1 MNSEGDNRVTSSP
14 PKLGGLSEGRGGLKQ
29 HLVRLND
36 SPVARWTVL
45 FIVATAMMMGYFVND
60 VMSPLE
66 TLLEASPSEGGLGW
80 KPGDYG
86 FFSGASGLINVFL
99 LMLFFSG
106 LILDKMGIRFTGVL
120 SCSLMVL
127 GTLIKYYAVTAGF
140 PPTAVVNFSLFT
152 LHFSL
157 PTSVAVASLGFAVFG
172 VGYEMTGITV
182 SKAMVRWFTGHEL
195 ALAMGIQLAMARLGT
210 AAALSISAPIA
221 RHFTL
226 STPLLLSLSFLII
239 GLLAFLVFCVMDRRL
254 DQRNAADN
262 IDTEEH
268 GRTRNDKELCDIAT
282 EEHGITRNNDELRD
296 NPCCSVANKTSDA
309 EEFRLL
315 DIIVTLRNPGF
326 WLITLFCVLFY
337 SAVSPFLKF
346 STKLMVMKY
355 GVDAD
360 LAGFFSSIAPFGTIL
375 MTPLFGL
382 IYDRYGKGITLV
394 ITGAL
399 MLTAVHF
406 GFSLPMHSSTTA
418 ITLMVVLSIA
428 YSLAP
433 AALWP
438 CVPKIIPLKCLG
450 TAYSMI
456 FFIQNFGR
464 AIIPMFVGKANETDP
479 TYETSMLIFGFTALG
494 AALTAIAMFYVD
506 RRQHYGLQLPNIR
519 K

>member
-1 MNSEGDNRVTSSP
+1 MNIQ
-14 PKLGGLSEGRGGLKQ
+14 K
-29 HLVRLND
+29 LND
-36 SPVARWTVL
+36 SPFARWTVL

-66 TLLEASPSEGGLGW
+66 TLLEMPRSQGGLGW
-80 KPGDYG
+80 APSDYG
-86 FFSGASGLINVFL
+86 FFSGAGSFINVFL

-106 LILDKMGIRFTGVL
+106 LILDKMGIRFTGTL
-120 SCSLMVL
+120 ACSLMVI
-127 GTLIKYYAVTAGF
+127 GTLIKLYAVTTDFGSTDVTF
-140 PPTAVVNFSLFT
+140 FNT
-152 LHFSL
+152 HL
-157 PTSVAVASLGFAVFG
+157 PASAAWASFGFAIFG

-195 ALAMGIQLAMARLGT
+195 ALAMGLQLAMARFGT

-221 RHFTL
+221 RHYTL
-226 STPLLLSLSFLII
+226 STPLLVALAFLII

-254 DQRNAADN
+254 DHSQFTVYSSQFTD
-262 IDTEEH
+262 DYSETSEEH
-268 GRTRNDKELCDIAT
+268 ADKST
-282 EEHGITRNNDELRD
+282 
-296 NPCCSVANKTSDA
+296 VNKDSD
-309 EEFRLL
+309 EFRWS
-315 DIIVTLRNPGF
+315 DIGTTLRTPGF

-355 GVDAD
+355 GVDPD
-360 LAGFFSSIAPFGTIL
+360 VAGFFSSIAPFGTIL

-382 IYDRYGKGITLV
+382 VYDRYGKGVTLV

-406 GFSLPMHSSTTA
+406 GFSLPMHSSTAA
-418 ITLMVVLSIA
+418 ITLMVILSIG

-494 AALTAIAMFYVD
+494 AALTALVLWHVD

-519 K
+519 KLSELESGD

>member
-1 MNSEGDNRVTSSP
+1 MSEVLR
-14 PKLGGLSEGRGGLKQ
+14 Q
-29 HLVRLND
+29 RLND

-60 VMSPLE
+60 IMSPLE
-66 TLLEASPSEGGLGW
+66 TLLEMPRSQGGLGW
-80 KPGDYG
+80 TPSDYG
-86 FFSGASGLINVFL
+86 FFSGAGSFINVFL

-106 LILDKMGIRFTGVL
+106 IILDKMGIRFTGTL
-120 SCSLMVL
+120 ACSLMVL
-127 GTLIKYYAVTAGF
+127 GTLIKYYAVTADLDE
-140 PPTAVVNFSLFT
+140 TVHYSLFAI
-152 LHFSL
+152 HL
-157 PTSVAVASLGFAVFG
+157 PPSVAMASLGFAIFG

-195 ALAMGIQLAMARLGT
+195 ALAMGLQLAMARFGT

-226 STPLLLSLSFLII
+226 STPLLVALAFLII
-239 GLLAFLVFCVMDRRL
+239 GLLAFLVFCVMDRRM
-254 DQRNAADN
+254 
-262 IDTEEH
+262 DTPGHPGESSNS
-268 GRTRNDKELCDIAT
+268 GD
-282 EEHGITRNNDELRD
+282 
-296 NPCCSVANKTSDA
+296 
-309 EEFRLL
+309 EFRWG
-315 DIIVTLRNPGF
+315 DILVTLRNPGF

-355 GVDAD
+355 GVDPD

-375 MTPLFGL
+375 MTPLFGFV
-382 IYDRYGKGITLV
+382 YDKYGKGVTLV

-406 GFSLPMHSSTTA
+406 GFSLPMHSSTIA
-418 ITLMVVLSIA
+418 IALMVVLSIG

-464 AIIPMFVGKANETDP
+464 AIIPMFVGRANETDP
-479 TYETSMLIFGFTALG
+479 SYTTSMLIFGFTALG
-494 AALTAIAMFYVD
+494 AAIIAIAMWYTD
-506 RRQHYGLQLPNIR
+506 RKKGYGLQLPNI
-519 K
+519 KK

>member
-1 MNSEGDNRVTSSP
+1 M
-14 PKLGGLSEGRGGLKQ
+14 
-29 HLVRLND
+29 RLND

-66 TLLEASPSEGGLGW
+66 TLLEMPRSQGGLGW
-80 KPGDYG
+80 TPSDYG
-86 FFSGASGLINVFL
+86 FFSGAGSFINVFL

-106 LILDKMGIRFTGVL
+106 LILDKMGIRFTGTL
-120 SCSLMVL
+120 ACSLMVL
-127 GTLIKYYAVTAGF
+127 GTLIKYYAVTADFG
-140 PPTAVVNFSLFT
+140 TSQLSILNSQ
-152 LHFSL
+152 L
-157 PTSVAVASLGFAVFG
+157 PMSAAWASFGFAIFG

-195 ALAMGIQLAMARLGT
+195 ALAMGLQLAMARFGT

-221 RHFTL
+221 RRFML
-226 STPLLLSLSFLII
+226 SAPLLVALAFLII
-239 GLLAFLVFCVMDRRL
+239 GLLAFLVFCVMDRKL
-254 DQRNAADN
+254 DDSEQRTVDSKP
-262 IDTEEH
+262 EE
-268 GRTRNDKELCDIAT
+268 DD
-282 EEHGITRNNDELRD
+282 
-296 NPCCSVANKTSDA
+296 
-309 EEFRLL
+309 FRLS
-315 DIIVTLRNPGF
+315 DILVTLRNPGF

-355 GVDAD
+355 GVDPD

-382 IYDRYGKGITLV
+382 IYDKYGKGVTLV

-399 MLTAVHF
+399 MLAAVHF
-406 GFSLPMHSSTTA
+406 GFSLPMHSSTIA
-418 ITLMVVLSIA
+418 ITLMVILSIG

-479 TYETSMLIFGFTALG
+479 SYTTSMLIFGFTALG
-494 AALTAIAMFYVD
+494 AALTAIAMLYVD
-506 RRQHYGLQLPNIR
+506 HKKAYGLQLPNI
-519 K
+519 KK

>member
-1 MNSEGDNRVTSSP
+1 M
-14 PKLGGLSEGRGGLKQ
+14 
-29 HLVRLND
+29 
-36 SPVARWTVL
+36 AW
-45 FIVATAMMMGYFVND
+45 
-60 VMSPLE
+60 
-66 TLLEASPSEGGLGW
+66 
-80 KPGDYG
+80 
-86 FFSGASGLINVFL
+86 
-99 LMLFFSG
+99 
-106 LILDKMGIRFTGVL
+106 
-120 SCSLMVL
+120 
-127 GTLIKYYAVTAGF
+127 
-140 PPTAVVNFSLFT
+140 
-152 LHFSL
+152 
-157 PTSVAVASLGFAVFG
+157 ASLGFSIFG

-195 ALAMGIQLAMARLGT
+195 ALAMGLQLAMARFGT

-221 RHFTL
+221 RHYTL
-226 STPLLLSLSFLII
+226 STPLLLALAFLII

-254 DQRNAADN
+254 DSLGEPRGILGSPRKTDE
-262 IDTEEH
+262 ITE
-268 GRTRNDKELCDIAT
+268 AT
-282 EEHGITRNNDELRD
+282 E
-296 NPCCSVANKTSDA
+296 SSD
-309 EEFRLL
+309 EFRWS
-315 DIIVTLRNPGF
+315 DIGAILRNPGF

-355 GVDAD
+355 GVDPD

-382 IYDRYGKGITLV
+382 LYDKYGKGVTLV
-394 ITGAL
+394 IIGAL

-406 GFSLPMHSSTTA
+406 GFSMPMHSATIA
-418 ITLMVVLSIA
+418 ITLMVILSIG

-479 TYETSMLIFGFTALG
+479 TYTSSMLIFGFTALG
-494 AALTAIAMFYVD
+494 AVLVAIGIKYID
-506 RRQHYGLQLPNIR
+506 SRKGYGLQLPNI
-519 K
+519 KK

>member
-1 MNSEGDNRVTSSP
+1 MNSDGDNKVTISP
-14 PKLGGLSEGRGGLKQ
+14 PESGGVSEGRGGLKQ
-29 HLVRLND
+29 HLIRLND

-66 TLLEASPSEGGLGW
+66 TLLEMPRSQGGLGW
-80 KPGDYG
+80 TPSDYG
-86 FFSGASGLINVFL
+86 FFSGAGSFINVFL

-106 LILDKMGIRFTGVL
+106 LILDKMGIRFTGTL
-120 SCSLMVL
+120 ACSLMVI
-127 GTLIKYYAVTAGF
+127 GTLIKLYAVTTDFGTTDVTF
-140 PPTAVVNFSLFT
+140 FNT
-152 LHFSL
+152 HL
-157 PTSVAVASLGFAVFG
+157 PASAAWASFGFAIFG

-182 SKAMVRWFTGHEL
+182 SKAIVRWFTGHEL
-195 ALAMGIQLAMARLGT
+195 ALAMGLQLAMARFGT

-221 RHFTL
+221 RHYTL
-226 STPLLLSLSFLII
+226 STPLLVALAFLII

-254 DQRNAADN
+254 DHRMIIASD
-262 IDTEEH
+262 EH
-268 GRTRNDKELCDIAT
+268 GLTQ
-282 EEHGITRNNDELRD
+282 NNQDLRED
-296 NPCCSVANKTSDA
+296 PCSSDANKDS
-309 EEFRLL
+309 EEFRFS
-315 DIIVTLRNPGF
+315 DIGTTLRSPGF

-355 GVDAD
+355 GVDPD
-360 LAGFFSSIAPFGTIL
+360 VAGFFSSIAPFGTIL

-382 IYDRYGKGITLV
+382 IYDRYGKGVTLV

-406 GFSLPMHSSTTA
+406 GFSLPMHSSTVA
-418 ITLMVVLSIA
+418 ITLMVILSVGF
-428 YSLAP
+428 SLAP

-450 TAYSMI
+450 TACSMI

-494 AALTAIAMFYVD
+494 AALTALAMWYVD
-506 RRQHYGLQLPNIR
+506 RRQGYGLQLPNIR

>member
-1 MNSEGDNRVTSSP
+1 
-14 PKLGGLSEGRGGLKQ
+14 
-29 HLVRLND
+29 
-36 SPVARWTVL
+36 
-45 FIVATAMMMGYFVND
+45 MMMGYFVND

-66 TLLEASPSEGGLGW
+66 ALLEMPKSEGGLGW
-80 KPGDYG
+80 TSSDYG
-86 FFSGASGLINVFL
+86 FFSGSGSFINVFL

-120 SCSLMVL
+120 ACSLMFL
-127 GTLIKYYAVTAGF
+127 GTLLKYYAVTTDFGTSNVAFFG
-140 PPTAVVNFSLFT
+140 TQ
-152 LHFSL
+152 L
-157 PTSVAVASLGFAVFG
+157 PTSAAWASFGFAVFG

-210 AAALSISAPIA
+210 AAALSISAPVA

-226 STPLLLSLSFLII
+226 STPLLVALAFLII
-239 GLLAFLVFCVMDRRL
+239 GLLAFLVFCVMDRKL
-254 DQRNAADN
+254 DKTGLSDKTG
-262 IDTEEH
+262 DT
-268 GRTRNDKELCDIAT
+268 ND
-282 EEHGITRNNDELRD
+282 
-296 NPCCSVANKTSDA
+296 
-309 EEFRLL
+309 EFRLS
-315 DIIVTLRNPGF
+315 DIAVTLRNPGF
-326 WLITLFCVLFY
+326 WLITIFCVLFY

-346 STKLMVMKY
+346 STKLMVIKY
-355 GVDAD
+355 GVDPD
-360 LAGFFSSIAPFGTIL
+360 IAGFFSSIAPFGTIL

-382 IYDRYGKGITLV
+382 VFDRFGRGVTLV

-406 GFSLPMHSSTTA
+406 GFSLPMHSSA
-418 ITLMVVLSIA
+418 IAIALMVVLSIG

-464 AIIPMFVGKANETDP
+464 AIIPMFVGRANETDP
-479 TYETSMLIFGFTALG
+479 SYTTSMLIFGFTALG
-494 AALTAIAMFYVD
+494 AALTAIVMLYTD
-506 RRQHYGLQLPNIR
+506 RKKGYGLQLPNI
-519 K
+519 KTK

>member
-1 MNSEGDNRVTSSP
+1 MAEVIR
-14 PKLGGLSEGRGGLKQ
+14 Q
-29 HLVRLND
+29 RLND
-36 SPVARWTVL
+36 SPIARWTVL

-66 TLLEASPSEGGLGW
+66 ALLEMPKAEGGLGW
-80 KPGDYG
+80 TSSDYG
-86 FFSGASGLINVFL
+86 FFSGSGSFINVFL

-120 SCSLMVL
+120 ACSLMVL
-127 GTLIKYYAVTAGF
+127 GTLLKYYAVTTDFGTSSVAFFG
-140 PPTAVVNFSLFT
+140 TQ
-152 LHFSL
+152 L
-157 PTSVAVASLGFAVFG
+157 PTSAAWASFGFAVFG

-226 STPLLLSLSFLII
+226 STPLLVALAFLII
-239 GLLAFLVFCVMDRRL
+239 GLLAFLVFCVMDRKL
-254 DQRNAADN
+254 DKNGQGM
-262 IDTEEH
+262 EE
-268 GRTRNDKELCDIAT
+268 N
-282 EEHGITRNNDELRD
+282 
-296 NPCCSVANKTSDA
+296 SSSSD
-309 EEFRLL
+309 EFRFS

-326 WLITLFCVLFY
+326 WLITIFCVLFY

-346 STKLMVMKY
+346 STKLMVIKY
-355 GVDAD
+355 GVDPD
-360 LAGFFSSIAPFGTIL
+360 IAGFFSSIAPFGTIL

-382 IYDRYGKGITLV
+382 VFDRFGRGVTLV

-406 GFSLPMHSSTTA
+406 GFSLPMHSSA
-418 ITLMVVLSIA
+418 IAIVLMVVLSIG

-464 AIIPMFVGKANETDP
+464 AIIPMFVGRANETDP
-479 TYETSMLIFGFTALG
+479 SYTTSMLIFGFTALG
-494 AALTAIAMFYVD
+494 AALTAIVMLYTD
-506 RRQHYGLQLPNIR
+506 RKKGYGLQLPNI
-519 K
+519 KTK

>member
-1 MNSEGDNRVTSSP
+1 MAEAIR
-14 PKLGGLSEGRGGLKQ
+14 
-29 HLVRLND
+29 HRLND
-36 SPVARWTVL
+36 SPIARWTVL

-66 TLLEASPSEGGLGW
+66 ALLEMPKAEGGLGW
-80 KPGDYG
+80 TSSDYG
-86 FFSGASGLINVFL
+86 FFSGSGSFINVFL

-106 LILDKMGIRFTGVL
+106 LILDKMGIRFTGIL
-120 SCSLMVL
+120 ACSLMTL
-127 GTLIKYYAVTAGF
+127 GTLLKYYAVTTDFGTSSVTF
-140 PPTAVVNFSLFT
+140 FGTD
-152 LHFSL
+152 L
-157 PTSVAVASLGFAVFG
+157 PTSAAWASFGFAVFG

-210 AAALSISAPIA
+210 AAALSISAPVA
-221 RHFTL
+221 RHFSL
-226 STPLLLSLSFLII
+226 STPLLVALAFLII

-254 DQRNAADN
+254 DDSRRYCSTSSSSSSN
-262 IDTEEH
+262 E
-268 GRTRNDKELCDIAT
+268 
-282 EEHGITRNNDELRD
+282 NN
-296 NPCCSVANKTSDA
+296 
-309 EEFRLL
+309 EEFRLS
-315 DIIVTLRNPGF
+315 DIGITLRNPGF
-326 WLITLFCVLFY
+326 WLITIFCVLFY

-346 STKLMVMKY
+346 STKLMVIKY
-355 GVDAD
+355 GVDPD
-360 LAGFFSSIAPFGTIL
+360 IAGFFSSIAPFGTIL

-382 IYDRYGKGITLV
+382 VFDRFGRGVTLV

-406 GFSLPMHSSTTA
+406 GFSLPMHSSAVA
-418 ITLMVVLSIA
+418 IALMVVLSVG

-464 AIIPMFVGKANETDP
+464 AIIPMFVGRANETDP
-479 TYETSMLIFGFTALG
+479 SYTTSMLIFGFTALG
-494 AALTAIAMFYVD
+494 AALTAIVMLYTD
-506 RRQHYGLQLPNIR
+506 RKKGYGLQLPNI
-519 K
+519 KAQ

>member
-1 MNSEGDNRVTSSP
+1 MAETIR
-14 PKLGGLSEGRGGLKQ
+14 
-29 HLVRLND
+29 HRLND
-36 SPVARWTVL
+36 SPIARWTVL

-66 TLLEASPSEGGLGW
+66 ALLEMPKAEGGLGW
-80 KPGDYG
+80 TSSDYG
-86 FFSGASGLINVFL
+86 FFSGSGSFINVFL

-106 LILDKMGIRFTGVL
+106 LILDKMGIRFTGIL
-120 SCSLMVL
+120 ACSLMTL
-127 GTLIKYYAVTAGF
+127 GTLVKYYAVTTDFGTSSVTF
-140 PPTAVVNFSLFT
+140 FGTD
-152 LHFSL
+152 L
-157 PTSVAVASLGFAVFG
+157 PTSAAWASFGFAVFG

-210 AAALSISAPIA
+210 AAALSISAPVA
-221 RHFTL
+221 RHFSL
-226 STPLLLSLSFLII
+226 STPLLVALAFLII

-254 DQRNAADN
+254 DDSRRSCSTSSSSSSN
-262 IDTEEH
+262 E
-268 GRTRNDKELCDIAT
+268 
-282 EEHGITRNNDELRD
+282 NN
-296 NPCCSVANKTSDA
+296 
-309 EEFRLL
+309 EEFRLS
-315 DIIVTLRNPGF
+315 DIGITLRNPGF
-326 WLITLFCVLFY
+326 WLITIFCVLFY

-346 STKLMVMKY
+346 STKLMVIKY
-355 GVDAD
+355 GVDPD
-360 LAGFFSSIAPFGTIL
+360 IAGFFSSIAPFGTIL

-382 IYDRYGKGITLV
+382 VFDRFGRGVTLV

-406 GFSLPMHSSTTA
+406 GFSLPMHNSAVA
-418 ITLMVVLSIA
+418 IALMVVLSVG

-464 AIIPMFVGKANETDP
+464 AIIPMFVGRANETDP
-479 TYETSMLIFGFTALG
+479 SYTTSMLIFGFTALG
-494 AALTAIAMFYVD
+494 AALTAIVMLYTD
-506 RRQHYGLQLPNIR
+506 RKKGYGLQLPNI
-519 K
+519 KAQ

>member
-1 MNSEGDNRVTSSP
+1 MAEAIR
-14 PKLGGLSEGRGGLKQ
+14 Q
-29 HLVRLND
+29 RLND
-36 SPVARWTVL
+36 SPIARWTVL

-66 TLLEASPSEGGLGW
+66 TLLEMPRGQGGLGW
-80 KPGDYG
+80 SPSDYG
-86 FFSGASGLINVFL
+86 FFSGAGSFINVFL

-106 LILDKMGIRFTGVL
+106 LILDKMGIRFTGIL
-120 SCSLMVL
+120 ACSLMAV
-127 GTLIKYYAVTAGF
+127 GTLLKLYGVTTDFGTEEIIIFGF
-140 PPTAVVNFSLFT
+140 Q
-152 LHFSL
+152 L
-157 PTSVAVASLGFAVFG
+157 PMSVAVASLGFSIFG

-195 ALAMGIQLAMARLGT
+195 AMAMGIQLAMARLGT

-221 RHFTL
+221 RHYTL
-226 STPLLLSLSFLII
+226 STPLLVSLAFLII
-239 GLLAFLVFCVMDRRL
+239 GLLAFFVFCVMDRRL
-254 DQRNAADN
+254 DSSSIASSTNA
-262 IDTEEH
+262 
-268 GRTRNDKELCDIAT
+268 
-282 EEHGITRNNDELRD
+282 
-296 NPCCSVANKTSDA
+296 TSSD
-309 EEFRLL
+309 EEFRLA
-315 DIIVTLRNPGF
+315 DIGITLRNPGF

-360 LAGFFSSIAPFGTIL
+360 IAGIFSSIAPFGTIL
-375 MTPLFGL
+375 MTPIFGL
-382 IYDRYGKGITLV
+382 VYDRYGKGVTLV

-406 GFSLPMHSSTTA
+406 GFSLPIHSATIA
-418 ITLMVVLSIA
+418 IALMVTLSIG

-464 AIIPMFVGKANETDP
+464 AIIPMFVGRANETDP
-479 TYETSMLIFGFTALG
+479 TYTTSMLIFGFTALG
-494 AALTAIAMFYVD
+494 AAITAFAMLYID
-506 RRQHYGLQLPNIR
+506 HRKGYGLQLPNIR

>member
-1 MNSEGDNRVTSSP
+1 MTEVIQ
-14 PKLGGLSEGRGGLKQ
+14 K
-29 HLVRLND
+29 RLND
-36 SPVARWTVL
+36 SPIARWTVL

-66 TLLEASPSEGGLGW
+66 ALLEMPKAEGGLGW
-80 KPGDYG
+80 TSSDYG
-86 FFSGASGLINVFL
+86 FFSGSGSFINVFL

-120 SCSLMVL
+120 ACSLMVL
-127 GTLIKYYAVTAGF
+127 GTLLKYYAVTTDFGTSSVAFFG
-140 PPTAVVNFSLFT
+140 T
-152 LHFSL
+152 HL
-157 PTSVAVASLGFAVFG
+157 PTSAAWASLGFAVFG

-226 STPLLLSLSFLII
+226 STPLLVALAFLII
-239 GLLAFLVFCVMDRRL
+239 GLLSFLVFCVMDRKL
-254 DQRNAADN
+254 DKKGQMV
-262 IDTEEH
+262 EEK
-268 GRTRNDKELCDIAT
+268 N
-282 EEHGITRNNDELRD
+282 
-296 NPCCSVANKTSDA
+296 SSSD
-309 EEFRLL
+309 EFRFS
-315 DIIVTLRNPGF
+315 DILVTLRNPGF
-326 WLITLFCVLFY
+326 WLITIFCVLFY

-346 STKLMVMKY
+346 STKLMVIKY
-355 GVDAD
+355 GVDPD
-360 LAGFFSSIAPFGTIL
+360 IAGFFSSIAPFGTIL

-382 IYDRYGKGITLV
+382 VFDRFGRGVTLV

-406 GFSLPMHSSTTA
+406 GFSLPMHSSA
-418 ITLMVVLSIA
+418 IAIALMVVLSIG

-438 CVPKIIPLKCLG
+438 CVPKIFPLKCLG

-456 FFIQNFGR
+456 FFFQNFGR
-464 AIIPMFVGKANETDP
+464 AIIPMFVGRANETDP
-479 TYETSMLIFGFTALG
+479 SYTTSMLIFGFTALG
-494 AALTAIAMFYVD
+494 AALTAIVMLYTD
-506 RRQHYGLQLPNIR
+506 RKKGYGLQLPNI
-519 K
+519 KKA

>member
-1 MNSEGDNRVTSSP
+1 MAEAI
-14 PKLGGLSEGRGGLKQ
+14 Q
-29 HLVRLND
+29 HRLND
-36 SPVARWTVL
+36 SPIARWTVL

-66 TLLEASPSEGGLGW
+66 TLLEMPIEQGGLGW
-80 KPGDYG
+80 SPSDYG
-86 FFSGASGLINVFL
+86 FFSGAGSFINVFL

-106 LILDKMGIRFTGVL
+106 LILDKMGIRFTGTL
-120 SCSLMVL
+120 ACSLMVV
-127 GTLIKYYAVTAGF
+127 GTLIKYYAVTHDFGGADVTF
-140 PPTAVVNFSLFT
+140 FST
-152 LHFSL
+152 HL
-157 PTSVAVASLGFAVFG
+157 PASAAWASLGFAVFG
-172 VGYEMTGITV
+172 VGYEMTGISV

-195 ALAMGIQLAMARLGT
+195 ALAMGLQLAMARLGT
-210 AAALSISAPIA
+210 AAALSISAPVA

-226 STPLLLSLSFLII
+226 STPLLVALAFLII

-254 DQRNAADN
+254 DASGYAC
-262 IDTEEH
+262 ES
-268 GRTRNDKELCDIAT
+268 DK
-282 EEHGITRNNDELRD
+282 
-296 NPCCSVANKTSDA
+296 A
-309 EEFRLL
+309 EEFRLA
-315 DIIVTLRNPGF
+315 DIGITLRNPGF

-360 LAGFFSSIAPFGTIL
+360 IAGFFSSIAPFGTIL

-382 IYDRYGKGITLV
+382 IYDRYGKGVTLV

-399 MLTAVHF
+399 MLTCVHF
-406 GFSLPMHSSTTA
+406 GFSLPMHSSTIA
-418 ITLMVVLSIA
+418 IALMVILSIG

-479 TYETSMLIFGFTALG
+479 TYTTSMLIFGFTALG
-494 AALTAIAMFYVD
+494 AALTAITMLYID
-506 RRQHYGLQLPNIR
+506 HKKKYGLQLPNIR

>member
-1 MNSEGDNRVTSSP
+1 MSEAIR
-14 PKLGGLSEGRGGLKQ
+14 Q
-29 HLVRLND
+29 RLND

-66 TLLEASPSEGGLGW
+66 TLLEASPAEGGLGW
-80 KPGDYG
+80 SPSDYG
-86 FFSGASGLINVFL
+86 FFSGAGSFINVFL

-106 LILDKMGIRFTGVL
+106 IILDKMGIRFTGVL

-140 PPTAVVNFSLFT
+140 PPTAVTEFSLFT
-152 LHFSL
+152 IHVSL
-157 PTSVAVASLGFAVFG
+157 PTSVALASLGFAVFG

-195 ALAMGIQLAMARLGT
+195 ALAMGLQLAMARFGT
-210 AAALSISAPIA
+210 AAALSISAPVA

-226 STPLLLSLSFLII
+226 STPLLLSLAFLII

-254 DQRNAADN
+254 DQFTVDSLQLT
-262 IDTEEH
+262 DEFH
-268 GRTRNDKELCDIAT
+268 WSDIGT
-282 EEHGITRNNDELRD
+282 
-296 NPCCSVANKTSDA
+296 
-309 EEFRLL
+309 
-315 DIIVTLRNPGF
+315 TLRSPGF

-382 IYDRYGKGITLV
+382 IYDRYGKGVTLV

-406 GFSLPMHSSTTA
+406 GFSLRMHSSTIA
-418 ITLMVVLSIA
+418 ITLMVILSIG

-494 AALTAIAMFYVD
+494 AALTAMAMWYVD
-506 RRQHYGLQLPNIR
+506 RRKGYGLQLPNIR

>member
-1 MNSEGDNRVTSSP
+1 MAEVIH
-14 PKLGGLSEGRGGLKQ
+14 Q
-29 HLVRLND
+29 RLND
-36 SPVARWTVL
+36 SPIARWTIL

-66 TLLEASPSEGGLGW
+66 ALLEMPKSEGGLGW
-80 KPGDYG
+80 TSSDYG
-86 FFSGASGLINVFL
+86 FFSGSSSFINVFL

-120 SCSLMVL
+120 ACSLMVL
-127 GTLIKYYAVTAGF
+127 GTLLKYYAVTTDFGTSSVAFFG
-140 PPTAVVNFSLFT
+140 T
-152 LHFSL
+152 HL
-157 PTSVAVASLGFAVFG
+157 PTSAAWASFGFAVFG

-210 AAALSISAPIA
+210 AAALSISAPVA

-226 STPLLLSLSFLII
+226 STPLLVALAFLII
-239 GLLAFLVFCVMDRRL
+239 GLLAFLVFCVMDLRL
-254 DQRNAADN
+254 DKR
-262 IDTEEH
+262 E
-268 GRTRNDKELCDIAT
+268 
-282 EEHGITRNNDELRD
+282 ELRIK
-296 NPCCSVANKTSDA
+296 NSNSD
-309 EEFRLL
+309 EEKFRFS

-326 WLITLFCVLFY
+326 WLITIFCVLFY

-346 STKLMVMKY
+346 STKLMVIKY
-355 GVDAD
+355 GVDPD
-360 LAGFFSSIAPFGTIL
+360 IAGFFSSIAPFGTIL

-382 IYDRYGKGITLV
+382 VFDRFGRGVTLV

-406 GFSLPMHSSTTA
+406 GFSLPMHSSAIA
-418 ITLMVVLSIA
+418 ITLMVVLSIG

-464 AIIPMFVGKANETDP
+464 AIIPMLVGRANETDP
-479 TYETSMLIFGFTALG
+479 SYTTSMLIFGFTALG
-494 AALTAIAMFYVD
+494 ATLTAIVMLYTD
-506 RRQHYGLQLPNIR
+506 RKKGYGLQLPNI
-519 K
+519 KKA

>member
-1 MNSEGDNRVTSSP
+1 MALQQRQGKIS
-14 PKLGGLSEGRGGLKQ
+14 
-29 HLVRLND
+29 D
-36 SPVARWTVL
+36 SPLARWTVL

-66 TLLEASPSEGGLGW
+66 TLLEMPRSEGGLGW
-80 KPGDYG
+80 SPSDYG
-86 FFSGASGLINVFL
+86 FFSGAGSFINVFL

-106 LILDKMGIRFTGVL
+106 LILDKMGIRFTGTL
-120 SCSLMVL
+120 ACSLMVI
-127 GTLIKYYAVTAGF
+127 GTLIKYYAVTADF
-140 PPTAVVNFSLFT
+140 DDTVRYSLFSI
-152 LHFSL
+152 HL
-157 PTSVAVASLGFAVFG
+157 PPSVLMASLGFAIFG

-182 SKAMVRWFTGHEL
+182 SKSMVRWFTGHEL
-195 ALAMGIQLAMARLGT
+195 ALAMGLQLAMARFGT
-210 AAALSISAPIA
+210 AAALSFSAPVA
-221 RHFTL
+221 RHFSL
-226 STPLLLSLSFLII
+226 SAPLLVAVAFLLI

-254 DQRNAADN
+254 DASTTAPLADTLSSQ
-262 IDTEEH
+262 D
-268 GRTRNDKELCDIAT
+268 
-282 EEHGITRNNDELRD
+282 
-296 NPCCSVANKTSDA
+296 
-309 EEFRLL
+309 EFRLA
-315 DIIVTLRNPGF
+315 DIGITLRNPGF

-360 LAGFFSSIAPFGTIL
+360 IAGAFSSIAPFGTIL

-382 IYDRYGKGITLV
+382 IYDRYGRGVTLV

-399 MLTAVHF
+399 MLTCVHF
-406 GFSLPMHSSTTA
+406 GFSLPLHSSAVA
-418 ITLMVVLSIA
+418 ITLMVILSVG

-464 AIIPMFVGKANETDP
+464 AIIPMFVGRANETDP
-479 TYETSMLIFGFTALG
+479 SYTTSMLIFGFTALG
-494 AALTAIAMFYVD
+494 AAVVALAMLYVD
-506 RRQHYGLQLPNIR
+506 RRKGYGLQLPNIT
-519 K
+519 

>member
-1 MNSEGDNRVTSSP
+1 MNSDGDNKVTISP
-14 PKLGGLSEGRGGLKQ
+14 PESGGVSEGRGGLKQ
-29 HLVRLND
+29 HLIRLND

-66 TLLEASPSEGGLGW
+66 TLLEASPAEGGLGW
-80 KPGDYG
+80 TPGDYG
-86 FFSGASGLINVFL
+86 FFSGSSGLINVFL

-106 LILDKMGIRFTGVL
+106 LILDKMGIRFTGTL
-120 SCSLMVL
+120 ACSLMII

-140 PPTAVVNFSLFT
+140 PPTDTFHLSLLTF
-152 LHFSL
+152 HFSL

-210 AAALSISAPIA
+210 AAALSISAPVA

-254 DQRNAADN
+254 DN
-262 IDTEEH
+262 
-268 GRTRNDKELCDIAT
+268 KELSKLSSNQKELSSD
-282 EEHGITRNNDELRD
+282 NNDEFRW
-296 NPCCSVANKTSDA
+296 SD
-309 EEFRLL
+309 
-315 DIIVTLRNPGF
+315 IGTTLRSPGF

-355 GVDAD
+355 GVDPD
-360 LAGFFSSIAPFGTIL
+360 VAGFFSSIAPFGTIL

-382 IYDRYGKGITLV
+382 IYDRYGKGVTLV

-406 GFSLPMHSSTTA
+406 GFSLPMHSSTVA
-418 ITLMVVLSIA
+418 ITLMVILSVG

-494 AALTAIAMFYVD
+494 AALTALAMWYVD
-506 RRQHYGLQLPNIR
+506 RRQGYGLQLPNIR

>member
-1 MNSEGDNRVTSSP
+1 MAEAIR
-14 PKLGGLSEGRGGLKQ
+14 Q
-29 HLVRLND
+29 RLND
-36 SPVARWTVL
+36 SPIARWTVL

-66 TLLEASPSEGGLGW
+66 TLLEMSRSQGGLGW
-80 KPGDYG
+80 SPSDYG
-86 FFSGASGLINVFL
+86 FFSGAGSFINVFL

-106 LILDKMGIRFTGVL
+106 LILDKMGIRFTGIL
-120 SCSLMVL
+120 ACSLMAV
-127 GTLIKYYAVTAGF
+127 GTLLKLYGVTTDFGTEEIIIFGF
-140 PPTAVVNFSLFT
+140 Q
-152 LHFSL
+152 L
-157 PTSVAVASLGFAVFG
+157 PMSVAVASLGFSIFG

-195 ALAMGIQLAMARLGT
+195 AMAMGIQLAMARLGT

-221 RHFTL
+221 RHYTL
-226 STPLLLSLSFLII
+226 STPLLVSLAFLII
-239 GLLAFLVFCVMDRRL
+239 GLLAFFVFCVMDRRL
-254 DQRNAADN
+254 DSSSIACSTNATCPD
-262 IDTEEH
+262 
-268 GRTRNDKELCDIAT
+268 
-282 EEHGITRNNDELRD
+282 
-296 NPCCSVANKTSDA
+296 
-309 EEFRLL
+309 EEFRLA
-315 DIIVTLRNPGF
+315 DIGITLRNPGF

-360 LAGFFSSIAPFGTIL
+360 IAGIFSSIAPFGTIL

-382 IYDRYGKGITLV
+382 VYDRYGKGVTLV

-406 GFSLPMHSSTTA
+406 GFSLPIHSATIA
-418 ITLMVVLSIA
+418 IALMVTLSIG

-464 AIIPMFVGKANETDP
+464 AIIPMFVGHANETDP
-479 TYETSMLIFGFTALG
+479 TYTTSMLIFGFTALG
-494 AALTAIAMFYVD
+494 AVITAFAMLYID
-506 RRQHYGLQLPNIR
+506 HRKGYGLQLPNIR

>member
-1 MNSEGDNRVTSSP
+1 MTEAIR
-14 PKLGGLSEGRGGLKQ
+14 
-29 HLVRLND
+29 HRLND
-36 SPVARWTVL
+36 SPFARWTVL
-45 FIVATAMMMGYFVND
+45 IIVATAMMMGYFVND

-66 TLLEASPSEGGLGW
+66 TLLELPKSQGGLGW
-80 KPGDYG
+80 TPSDYG
-86 FFSGASGLINVFL
+86 FFSGAGSFINVFL

-120 SCSLMVL
+120 ACSLMAL
-127 GTLIKYYAVTAGF
+127 GTLLKLYGVTTDLGTAEIAIFGF
-140 PPTAVVNFSLFT
+140 Q
-152 LHFSL
+152 L
-157 PTSVAVASLGFAVFG
+157 PMSVAVASLGFAVFG

-221 RHFTL
+221 RHFAL
-226 STPLLLSLSFLII
+226 STPLLVSLAFLII
-239 GLLAFLVFCVMDRRL
+239 GLLAFLVFCVMDRKL
-254 DQRNAADN
+254 DD
-262 IDTEEH
+262 DSTKS
-268 GRTRNDKELCDIAT
+268 TT
-282 EEHGITRNNDELRD
+282 DE
-296 NPCCSVANKTSDA
+296 S
-309 EEFRLL
+309 EEFHWG
-315 DIIVTLRNPGF
+315 DILVTLRNPGF

-355 GVDAD
+355 GVDTD
-360 LAGFFSSIAPFGTIL
+360 IAGFFSSIAPFGTIL
-375 MTPLFGL
+375 MTPLFGAV
-382 IYDRYGKGITLV
+382 YDKYGKGVTLV

-406 GFSLPMHSSTTA
+406 GFSLPIHSSTIA
-418 ITLMVVLSIA
+418 IALMVTLSIG

-464 AIIPMFVGKANETDP
+464 AIIPMFVGRANETDP
-479 TYETSMLIFGFTALG
+479 TYTTSMLIFGFTALG
-494 AALTAIAMFYVD
+494 AAVTAVGILLID
-506 RRQHYGLQLPNIR
+506 KHKHYGLQLPNI
-519 K
+519 KK

>member
-1 MNSEGDNRVTSSP
+1 MNIQ
-14 PKLGGLSEGRGGLKQ
+14 K
-29 HLVRLND
+29 LND
-36 SPVARWTVL
+36 SPFARWTVL

-66 TLLEASPSEGGLGW
+66 TLLEMPRSQGGLGW
-80 KPGDYG
+80 TPSDYG
-86 FFSGASGLINVFL
+86 FFSGAGSFINVFL

-106 LILDKMGIRFTGVL
+106 LILDKMGIRFTGTL
-120 SCSLMVL
+120 ACSLMVI
-127 GTLIKYYAVTAGF
+127 GTLIKLYAVTTDFGSTDVTF
-140 PPTAVVNFSLFT
+140 FNT
-152 LHFSL
+152 HL
-157 PTSVAVASLGFAVFG
+157 PASAAWASFGFAIFG

-195 ALAMGIQLAMARLGT
+195 ALAMGLQLAMARFGT

-221 RHFTL
+221 RHYTL
-226 STPLLLSLSFLII
+226 STPLLVALAFLII

-254 DQRNAADN
+254 DQFTVYSLQFTD
-262 IDTEEH
+262 DYSETSEEH
-268 GRTRNDKELCDIAT
+268 ASKST
-282 EEHGITRNNDELRD
+282 
-296 NPCCSVANKTSDA
+296 VNKDSD
-309 EEFRLL
+309 EFRWS
-315 DIIVTLRNPGF
+315 DIGTTLRTPGF

-355 GVDAD
+355 GVDPD
-360 LAGFFSSIAPFGTIL
+360 VAGFFSSIAPFGTIL

-382 IYDRYGKGITLV
+382 VYDRYGKGVTLV

-406 GFSLPMHSSTTA
+406 GFSLPMHSSTAA
-418 ITLMVVLSIA
+418 ITLMVILSIG

-464 AIIPMFVGKANETDP
+464 AIIPMFVGKANEVDP

-494 AALTAIAMFYVD
+494 AALTAIAMWYVD
-506 RRQHYGLQLPNIR
+506 RRKGYGLQLPNI
-519 K
+519 KK

>member
-1 MNSEGDNRVTSSP
+1 MSI
-14 PKLGGLSEGRGGLKQ
+14 Q
-29 HLVRLND
+29 QRLND
-36 SPVARWTVL
+36 SPIARWTVL

-66 TLLEASPSEGGLGW
+66 TLLEMPRSEGGLGW
-80 KPGDYG
+80 TPSDYG
-86 FFSGASGLINVFL
+86 FFSGAGSFINVFL

-106 LILDKMGIRFTGVL
+106 IILDKMGIRFTGVL
-120 SCSLMVL
+120 ACSLMVF
-127 GTLIKYYAVTAGF
+127 GTLVKYYAVTADLGDS
-140 PPTAVVNFSLFT
+140 TVALLGT
-152 LHFSL
+152 HL
-157 PTSVAVASLGFAVFG
+157 PASAAWASLGFAIFG

-210 AAALSISAPIA
+210 AAALSISAPVA

-226 STPLLLSLSFLII
+226 SAPLLVSLAFLII
-239 GLLAFLVFCVMDRRL
+239 GLLAFLVFCIMDRRL
-254 DQRNAADN
+254 DTSSPSQTSKTSQTS
-262 IDTEEH
+262 DTSP
-268 GRTRNDKELCDIAT
+268 CDDEFRWSDI
-282 EEHGITRNNDELRD
+282 GITLR
-296 NPCCSVANKTSDA
+296 S
-309 EEFRLL
+309 
-315 DIIVTLRNPGF
+315 PGF

-346 STKLMVMKY
+346 STRLMVMKY
-355 GVDAD
+355 GVDPNI
-360 LAGFFSSIAPFGTIL
+360 AGFFSSIAPFGTIL

-382 IYDRYGKGITLV
+382 VYDRYGRGITLV

-399 MLTAVHF
+399 MLAAVHF
-406 GFSLPMHSSTTA
+406 GFSLPMHSSTVA
-418 ITLMVVLSIA
+418 IALMVTLSIG

-464 AIIPMFVGKANETDP
+464 AIIPMLVGHANETDP
-479 TYETSMLIFGFTALG
+479 TYTTSMLIFGFTALG
-494 AALTAIAMFYVD
+494 AAMVAVAMWYVD
-506 RRQHYGLQLPNIR
+506 RRKCYGLQLPNIR

>member
-1 MNSEGDNRVTSSP
+1 MAEVIR
-14 PKLGGLSEGRGGLKQ
+14 Q
-29 HLVRLND
+29 RLND
-36 SPVARWTVL
+36 SPIARWTVL

-66 TLLEASPSEGGLGW
+66 ALLEMPKAEGGLGW
-80 KPGDYG
+80 TSSDYG
-86 FFSGASGLINVFL
+86 FFSGSGSFINVFL
-99 LMLFFSG
+99 LILLFSG

-120 SCSLMVL
+120 ACSLMTL
-127 GTLIKYYAVTAGF
+127 GTLVKYYAVTTDFGTSNVAFFG
-140 PPTAVVNFSLFT
+140 TQ
-152 LHFSL
+152 L
-157 PTSVAVASLGFAVFG
+157 PTSAAWASFGFAVFG

-210 AAALSISAPIA
+210 AAALSISAPVA

-226 STPLLLSLSFLII
+226 STPLLVALAFLII
-239 GLLAFLVFCVMDRRL
+239 GLLAFLVFCIMDRKLDSRL
-254 DQRNAADN
+254 ESNHNYQLSTINSKLNSD
-262 IDTEEH
+262 EE
-268 GRTRNDKELCDIAT
+268 N
-282 EEHGITRNNDELRD
+282 
-296 NPCCSVANKTSDA
+296 
-309 EEFRLL
+309 FRFS

-326 WLITLFCVLFY
+326 WLITIFCVLFY

-346 STKLMVMKY
+346 STKLMVIKY
-355 GVDAD
+355 GVDPD
-360 LAGFFSSIAPFGTIL
+360 IAGFFSSIAPFGTIL

-382 IYDRYGKGITLV
+382 VFDRFGRGVTLV

-406 GFSLPMHSSTTA
+406 GFSLPMHSSA
-418 ITLMVVLSIA
+418 IAIALMVVLSIG

-464 AIIPMFVGKANETDP
+464 AIIPMFVGRANETDP
-479 TYETSMLIFGFTALG
+479 SYTTSMLIFGFTALG
-494 AALTAIAMFYVD
+494 AALTAIVMLYTD
-506 RRQHYGLQLPNIR
+506 RKKGYGLQLPNI
-519 K
+519 KKA

>member
-1 MNSEGDNRVTSSP
+1 MAETIR
-14 PKLGGLSEGRGGLKQ
+14 
-29 HLVRLND
+29 HRLND
-36 SPVARWTVL
+36 SPIARWTVL

-66 TLLEASPSEGGLGW
+66 ALLEMPKAEGGLGW
-80 KPGDYG
+80 TSSDYG
-86 FFSGASGLINVFL
+86 FFSGSGSFINVFL

-106 LILDKMGIRFTGVL
+106 LILDKMGIRFTGIL
-120 SCSLMVL
+120 ACSLMTL
-127 GTLIKYYAVTAGF
+127 GTLVKYYAVTTDFGTSSVTF
-140 PPTAVVNFSLFT
+140 FGTN
-152 LHFSL
+152 L
-157 PTSVAVASLGFAVFG
+157 PTSAAWASFGFAVFG

-210 AAALSISAPIA
+210 AAALSISAPVA
-221 RHFTL
+221 RHFSL
-226 STPLLLSLSFLII
+226 STPLLVALAFLII

-254 DQRNAADN
+254 DDSRRSCSTSSSSSSN
-262 IDTEEH
+262 E
-268 GRTRNDKELCDIAT
+268 
-282 EEHGITRNNDELRD
+282 NN
-296 NPCCSVANKTSDA
+296 
-309 EEFRLL
+309 EEFRLS
-315 DIIVTLRNPGF
+315 DIGITLRNPGF
-326 WLITLFCVLFY
+326 WLITIFCVLFY

-346 STKLMVMKY
+346 STKLMVIKY
-355 GVDAD
+355 GVDPD
-360 LAGFFSSIAPFGTIL
+360 IAGFFSSIAPFGTIL

-382 IYDRYGKGITLV
+382 VFDRFGRGVTLV

-406 GFSLPMHSSTTA
+406 GFSLPMHSSAVA
-418 ITLMVVLSIA
+418 IALMVVLSVG

-464 AIIPMFVGKANETDP
+464 AIIPMFVGRANETDP
-479 TYETSMLIFGFTALG
+479 SYTTSMLIFGFTALG
-494 AALTAIAMFYVD
+494 AALTAIVMLYTD
-506 RRQHYGLQLPNIR
+506 RKKGYGLQLPNI
-519 K
+519 KAQ

>member
-1 MNSEGDNRVTSSP
+1 MRPSKEKINNSP
-14 PKLGGLSEGRGGLKQ
+14 F
-29 HLVRLND
+29 
-36 SPVARWTVL
+36 ARWTVL
-45 FIVATAMMMGYFVND
+45 IIVATAMMMGYFVND

-66 TLLEASPSEGGLGW
+66 TLLETPRSQGGLGW
-80 KPGDYG
+80 TPSDYG
-86 FFSGASGLINVFL
+86 FFSGAGSFINVFL

-106 LILDKMGIRFTGVL
+106 LILDKMGIRFTGTL
-120 SCSLMVL
+120 ACSLMAL
-127 GTLIKYYAVTAGF
+127 GTLIKYYAVTAEFGNEPIAF
-140 PPTAVVNFSLFT
+140 LDYQLPASAVW
-152 LHFSL
+152 
-157 PTSVAVASLGFAVFG
+157 ASLGFAIFG
-172 VGYEMTGITV
+172 VGYEMTGISV

-221 RHFTL
+221 RHYTL
-226 STPLLLSLSFLII
+226 SMPLLISLAFLII
-239 GLLAFLVFCVMDRRL
+239 GLLAFLVFCVMDRKL
-254 DQRNAADN
+254 DDSGQTTEDSADN
-262 IDTEEH
+262 TQYEEQFH
-268 GRTRNDKELCDIAT
+268 FSDI
-282 EEHGITRNNDELRD
+282 L
-296 NPCCSVANKTSDA
+296 
-309 EEFRLL
+309 
-315 DIIVTLRNPGF
+315 VTLRNPGF

-355 GVDAD
+355 GVDPD
-360 LAGFFSSIAPFGTIL
+360 IAGFFSSIAPFGTIL

-382 IYDRYGKGITLV
+382 IYDRYGKGVTLV

-406 GFSLPMHSSTTA
+406 GFSLPMHSSTIA
-418 ITLMVVLSIA
+418 IALMVTLSIG

-464 AIIPMFVGKANETDP
+464 AVIPMCVGRANETDP
-479 TYETSMLIFGFTALG
+479 TYTTSMLIFGFTALG
-494 AALTAIAMFYVD
+494 AAVTAIAILVID
-506 RRQHYGLQLPNIR
+506 KKKNYGLQLPNI
-519 K
+519 KK

>member
-1 MNSEGDNRVTSSP
+1 MREAIR
-14 PKLGGLSEGRGGLKQ
+14 
-29 HLVRLND
+29 RLND
-36 SPVARWTVL
+36 SPVARWSVL

-66 TLLEASPSEGGLGW
+66 TLLEASPAEGGLGW
-80 KPGDYG
+80 TPGDYG
-86 FFSGASGLINVFL
+86 FFSGSSGLINVFL

-106 LILDKMGIRFTGVL
+106 LILDKMGIRFTGTL
-120 SCSLMVL
+120 ACSLMII
-127 GTLIKYYAVTAGF
+127 GTLIKYYAVIAGF
-140 PPTAVVNFSLFT
+140 PPTDTFHFSLLTF
-152 LHFSL
+152 HFSL

-210 AAALSISAPIA
+210 AAALSISAPVA

-254 DQRNAADN
+254 DN
-262 IDTEEH
+262 
-268 GRTRNDKELCDIAT
+268 KELSKLSKLSSNQKELSSD
-282 EEHGITRNNDELRD
+282 NNDEFRF
-296 NPCCSVANKTSDA
+296 SD
-309 EEFRLL
+309 
-315 DIIVTLRNPGF
+315 IGMTLRSPGF

-355 GVDAD
+355 GVDPD
-360 LAGFFSSIAPFGTIL
+360 VAGFFSSIAPFGTIL

-382 IYDRYGKGITLV
+382 IYDRYGKGVTLV

-406 GFSLPMHSSTTA
+406 GFSLPMHSSTVA
-418 ITLMVVLSIA
+418 IALMVILSVG

-494 AALTAIAMFYVD
+494 AALTALAMWYVD
-506 RRQHYGLQLPNIR
+506 RRQGYGLQLPNIQ

>member
-1 MNSEGDNRVTSSP
+1 MN
-14 PKLGGLSEGRGGLKQ
+14 
-29 HLVRLND
+29 VRQKLND
-36 SPVARWTVL
+36 SPAARWTVL

-66 TLLEASPSEGGLGW
+66 TLLEASKEEGGLGW
-80 KPGDYG
+80 TPSDYG

-127 GTLIKYYAVTAGF
+127 GTLIKYYAVTADF
-140 PPTAVVNFSLFT
+140 PPTEVVSFSL
-152 LHFSL
+152 LSSSFSL
-157 PTSVAVASLGFAVFG
+157 PKSVAVASLGFAVFG

-254 DQRNAADN
+254 DQFTVN
-262 IDTEEH
+262 
-268 GRTRNDKELCDIAT
+268 
-282 EEHGITRNNDELRD
+282 NND
-296 NPCCSVANKTSDA
+296 SDK
-309 EEFRLL
+309 FLWS
-315 DIIVTLRNPGF
+315 DIGTTLRNPGF

-355 GVDAD
+355 GVDPD
-360 LAGFFSSIAPFGTIL
+360 VAGFFSSIAPFGTIL

-382 IYDRYGKGITLV
+382 VYDRYGKGVTLV

-406 GFSLPMHSSTTA
+406 GFSLPMHESTTA
-418 ITLMVVLSIA
+418 IALMVVLSIA

-494 AALTAIAMFYVD
+494 AALTAIAMWYVD
-506 RRQHYGLQLPNIR
+506 RRKGYGLQLPNI
-519 K
+519 KK

>member
-1 MNSEGDNRVTSSP
+1 MTEVIR
-14 PKLGGLSEGRGGLKQ
+14 Q
-29 HLVRLND
+29 RLND

-66 TLLEASPSEGGLGW
+66 TLLELPKSQGGLGW
-80 KPGDYG
+80 TPSDYG
-86 FFSGASGLINVFL
+86 FFSGAGSFINVFL

-120 SCSLMVL
+120 ACSLMAL
-127 GTLIKYYAVTAGF
+127 GTLLKLYGVTTDFGTAEIAIFGF
-140 PPTAVVNFSLFT
+140 Q
-152 LHFSL
+152 L
-157 PTSVAVASLGFAVFG
+157 PMSVAVASLGFAVFG

-221 RHFTL
+221 RHFAL
-226 STPLLLSLSFLII
+226 STPLLVSLAFLII
-239 GLLAFLVFCVMDRRL
+239 GLLAFLVFCVMDRKL
-254 DQRNAADN
+254 DD
-262 IDTEEH
+262 DSTKS
-268 GRTRNDKELCDIAT
+268 TT
-282 EEHGITRNNDELRD
+282 DE
-296 NPCCSVANKTSDA
+296 S
-309 EEFRLL
+309 EEFHWG
-315 DIIVTLRNPGF
+315 DILVTLRNPGF

-355 GVDAD
+355 GVDTD
-360 LAGFFSSIAPFGTIL
+360 IAGFFSSIAPFGTIL
-375 MTPLFGL
+375 MTPLFGAV
-382 IYDRYGKGITLV
+382 YDKYGKGVTLV

-406 GFSLPMHSSTTA
+406 GFSLPMHSSTIA
-418 ITLMVVLSIA
+418 IALMVTLSIG

-464 AIIPMFVGKANETDP
+464 AIIPMFVGRANETDP
-479 TYETSMLIFGFTALG
+479 TYTTSMLIFGFTALG
-494 AALTAIAMFYVD
+494 AAVTAVGILLID
-506 RRQHYGLQLPNIR
+506 KHKHYGLQLPNI
-519 K
+519 KK

>member
-1 MNSEGDNRVTSSP
+1 MNIQ
-14 PKLGGLSEGRGGLKQ
+14 K
-29 HLVRLND
+29 LND
-36 SPVARWTVL
+36 SPFARWTVL

-66 TLLEASPSEGGLGW
+66 TLLEMPRSQGGLGW
-80 KPGDYG
+80 TPSDYG
-86 FFSGASGLINVFL
+86 FFSGAGSFINVFL

-106 LILDKMGIRFTGVL
+106 LILDKMGIRFTGTL
-120 SCSLMVL
+120 ACSLMVI
-127 GTLIKYYAVTAGF
+127 GTLIKLYAVTTDFGSTDVTF
-140 PPTAVVNFSLFT
+140 FNT
-152 LHFSL
+152 HL
-157 PTSVAVASLGFAVFG
+157 PASAAWASFGFAIFG

-195 ALAMGIQLAMARLGT
+195 ALAMGLQLAMARFGT

-221 RHFTL
+221 RHYTL
-226 STPLLLSLSFLII
+226 STPLLVALAFLII

-254 DQRNAADN
+254 DQFTVYSLQFTD
-262 IDTEEH
+262 DYSETSEEH
-268 GRTRNDKELCDIAT
+268 ADKST
-282 EEHGITRNNDELRD
+282 
-296 NPCCSVANKTSDA
+296 VNKDSD
-309 EEFRLL
+309 EFRWS
-315 DIIVTLRNPGF
+315 DIGTTLRTPGF

-355 GVDAD
+355 GVDPD
-360 LAGFFSSIAPFGTIL
+360 VAGFFSSIAPFGTIL

-382 IYDRYGKGITLV
+382 VYDRYGKGVTLV

-406 GFSLPMHSSTTA
+406 GFSLPMHSSTAA
-418 ITLMVVLSIA
+418 ITLMVILSIG

-494 AALTAIAMFYVD
+494 AALTALVLWHVD

-519 K
+519 KLSELESGD

>member
-1 MNSEGDNRVTSSP
+1 MSI
-14 PKLGGLSEGRGGLKQ
+14 Q
-29 HLVRLND
+29 QRLND
-36 SPVARWTVL
+36 RPVARWTVL

-66 TLLEASPSEGGLGW
+66 TLLEQPRSEGGLGW
-80 KPGDYG
+80 TPSDYG
-86 FFSGASGLINVFL
+86 FFSGAGSFINVFL

-106 LILDKMGIRFTGVL
+106 IILDKMGVRFTGTL
-120 SCSLMVL
+120 ACSLMVV
-127 GTLIKYYAVTAGF
+127 GTLIKYYAVTADFGDL
-140 PPTAVVNFSLFT
+140 TIALFDS
-152 LHFSL
+152 HL
-157 PTSVAVASLGFAVFG
+157 PASAAWASLGFAIFG

-221 RHFTL
+221 RHYAL
-226 STPLLLSLSFLII
+226 SAPLLVALSFLIV

-254 DQRNAADN
+254 DASLTS
-262 IDTEEH
+262 I
-268 GRTRNDKELCDIAT
+268 
-282 EEHGITRNNDELRD
+282 
-296 NPCCSVANKTSDA
+296 TSDPSITSSPSA
-309 EEFRLL
+309 PSDSSSDEFRWS
-315 DIIVTLRNPGF
+315 DIGATLRNPGF

-346 STKLMVMKY
+346 STRLMVMKY
-355 GVDAD
+355 GVDPD
-360 LAGFFSSIAPFGTIL
+360 IAGFFSSIAPFGTIL

-382 IYDRYGKGITLV
+382 VYDRYGRGITLV

-399 MLTAVHF
+399 MLAAVHF
-406 GFSLPMHSSTTA
+406 GFSLPMHSSTVA
-418 ITLMVVLSIA
+418 IALMVTLSIG

-464 AIIPMFVGKANETDP
+464 AVIPMFVGRANETDP
-479 TYETSMLIFGFTALG
+479 TYTTSMLIFGFTALG
-494 AALTAIAMFYVD
+494 SAMVAVAMWYVD
-506 RRQHYGLQLPNIR
+506 RRKGYGLQLPNIA
-519 K
+519 

>member
-1 MNSEGDNRVTSSP
+1 VAEIIR
-14 PKLGGLSEGRGGLKQ
+14 Q
-29 HLVRLND
+29 RLND
-36 SPVARWTVL
+36 SPIARWTVL

-66 TLLEASPSEGGLGW
+66 TLLELPIEQGGLGW
-80 KPGDYG
+80 TPSDYG
-86 FFSGASGLINVFL
+86 FFSGAGSFINVFL

-106 LILDKMGIRFTGVL
+106 LILDKMGIRFTGTL
-120 SCSLMVL
+120 ACSLMVI
-127 GTLIKYYAVTAGF
+127 GTLIKYYAVTADF
-140 PPTAVVNFSLFT
+140 SDTIHYSLFS
-152 LHFSL
+152 FNL
-157 PTSVAVASLGFAVFG
+157 PPSAAWASLGFAIFG

-182 SKAMVRWFTGHEL
+182 SKSMVRWFTGHEL

-221 RHFTL
+221 RHFAL
-226 STPLLLSLSFLII
+226 STPLLISLSFLMI
-239 GLLAFLVFCVMDRRL
+239 GLIAFLVFCVMDRRL
-254 DQRNAADN
+254 DSSDS
-262 IDTEEH
+262 T
-268 GRTRNDKELCDIAT
+268 K
-282 EEHGITRNNDELRD
+282 
-296 NPCCSVANKTSDA
+296 SVETD
-309 EEFRLL
+309 EFRFS
-315 DIIVTLRNPGF
+315 DILVTLRNPGF

-355 GVDAD
+355 GVDPD
-360 LAGFFSSIAPFGTIL
+360 IAGFFSSIAPFGTIL

-382 IYDRYGKGITLV
+382 IYDRFGKGVTLV

-406 GFSLPMHSSTTA
+406 GFSLPMHSSAVA
-418 ITLMVVLSIA
+418 IALMVVLSIG

-438 CVPKIIPLKCLG
+438 CVPKIIPLRCLG

-464 AIIPMFVGKANETDP
+464 AIIPMFVGRANETDP
-479 TYETSMLIFGFTALG
+479 SYTTSMLIFGFTALG
-494 AALTAIAMFYVD
+494 AALTAIVMLYTD
-506 RRQHYGLQLPNIR
+506 HKMGYGLQLPNIKSDNKR
-519 K
+519 

>member
-1 MNSEGDNRVTSSP
+1 MSEAIR
-14 PKLGGLSEGRGGLKQ
+14 Q
-29 HLVRLND
+29 RLND

-66 TLLEASPSEGGLGW
+66 TLLEASPAEGGLGW
-80 KPGDYG
+80 SPSDYG
-86 FFSGASGLINVFL
+86 FFSGAGSFINVFL

-106 LILDKMGIRFTGVL
+106 IILDKMGIRFTGVL

-140 PPTAVVNFSLFT
+140 PPTAVTEFSLFT
-152 LHFSL
+152 IYVSL
-157 PTSVAVASLGFAVFG
+157 PTSVALASLGFAVFG

-195 ALAMGIQLAMARLGT
+195 ALAMGLQLAMARFGT
-210 AAALSISAPIA
+210 AAALSISAPVA

-226 STPLLLSLSFLII
+226 TTPLLLSLAFLII

-254 DQRNAADN
+254 DQFTVDSLQLT
-262 IDTEEH
+262 DEFH
-268 GRTRNDKELCDIAT
+268 WSDIGT
-282 EEHGITRNNDELRD
+282 
-296 NPCCSVANKTSDA
+296 
-309 EEFRLL
+309 
-315 DIIVTLRNPGF
+315 TLRSPGF

-382 IYDRYGKGITLV
+382 IYDRYGKGVTLV

-406 GFSLPMHSSTTA
+406 GFSLPMHSSTIA
-418 ITLMVVLSIA
+418 ITLMVILSIG

-494 AALTAIAMFYVD
+494 AALTAMAMWYVD
-506 RRQHYGLQLPNIR
+506 RRKGYGLQLPNIR

>member
-1 MNSEGDNRVTSSP
+1 MSEAIR
-14 PKLGGLSEGRGGLKQ
+14 Q
-29 HLVRLND
+29 RLND

-66 TLLEASPSEGGLGW
+66 TLLEASPAEGGLGW
-80 KPGDYG
+80 RPSDYG
-86 FFSGASGLINVFL
+86 FFSGAGSFINVFL

-106 LILDKMGIRFTGVL
+106 IILDKMGIRFTGVL

-140 PPTAVVNFSLFT
+140 PPTAVTEFSLFT
-152 LHFSL
+152 IHVSL
-157 PTSVAVASLGFAVFG
+157 PTSVALASLGFAVFG

-195 ALAMGIQLAMARLGT
+195 ALAMGLQLAMARFGT
-210 AAALSISAPIA
+210 AAALSISAPVA

-226 STPLLLSLSFLII
+226 STPLLLSLAFLII

-254 DQRNAADN
+254 DQFTVDSLQLT
-262 IDTEEH
+262 DEFH
-268 GRTRNDKELCDIAT
+268 WSDIGT
-282 EEHGITRNNDELRD
+282 
-296 NPCCSVANKTSDA
+296 
-309 EEFRLL
+309 
-315 DIIVTLRNPGF
+315 TLRSPGF

-382 IYDRYGKGITLV
+382 IYDRYGKGVTLV

-406 GFSLPMHSSTTA
+406 GFSLPMHSSTIA
-418 ITLMVVLSIA
+418 ITLMVILSIG

-494 AALTAIAMFYVD
+494 AALTAMAMWYVD
-506 RRQHYGLQLPNIR
+506 RRKGYGLQLPNIR